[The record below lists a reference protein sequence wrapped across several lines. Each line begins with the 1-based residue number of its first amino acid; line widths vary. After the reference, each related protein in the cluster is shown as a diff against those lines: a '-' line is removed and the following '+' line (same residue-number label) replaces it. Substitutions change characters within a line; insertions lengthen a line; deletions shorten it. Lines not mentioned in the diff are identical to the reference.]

1 MFMCPAGTVF
11 DDTLDV
17 CNWPWAVPGCG
28 TTPPLVTSTQPPPTA
43 APTTTAAFTDAPVEE
58 EEAVEGE
65 EEAIVEATTAVSVGS
80 VETEEPYTPRY
91 GYQASLYDVAYTNY
105 I

>member
-11 DDTLDV
+11 DDILDV

-43 APTTTAAFTDAPVEE
+43 APATTVAVTDAPVEE
-58 EEAVEGE
+58 EEEAVEGE
-65 EEAIVEATTAVSVGS
+65 KEVIAEVTTDVTVDSA
-80 VETEEPYTPRY
+80 ETEAPYTPRY
-91 GYQASLYDVAYTNY
+91 EYQASLYED
-105 I
+105 

>member
-11 DDTLDV
+11 DDILDV

-28 TTPPLVTSTQPPPTA
+28 TTPLLVTSTQPPPTA
-43 APTTTAAFTDAPVEE
+43 APATTVAVTDAPVEE

-65 EEAIVEATTAVSVGS
+65 KEVIAEVTTDVSVDS
-80 VETEEPYTPRY
+80 AETEAPYTPRY
-91 GYQASLYDVAYTNY
+91 EYQASLYEN
-105 I
+105 